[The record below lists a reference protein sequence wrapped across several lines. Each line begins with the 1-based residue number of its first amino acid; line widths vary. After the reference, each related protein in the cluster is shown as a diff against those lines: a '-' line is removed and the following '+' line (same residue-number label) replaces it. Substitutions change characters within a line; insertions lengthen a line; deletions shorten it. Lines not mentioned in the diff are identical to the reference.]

1 MQDRGDELRLLGHW
15 LARWRTAVGV
25 SQRTLAAR
33 AGVNQAGISRVER
46 GLQGCGSHRLARIIL
61 TLDGLAHESIM
72 EPIATPPVRP
82 RPLRGAVDPL
92 VVEHMDPADAPT
104 IERHGTRV
112 VEAD

>member
-1 MQDRGDELRLLGHW
+1 MHDRGDELRLLGQW

-61 TLDGLAHESIM
+61 TLDAFARDSIM
-72 EPIATPPVRP
+72 GPIATPPVRP
-82 RPLRGAVDPL
+82 RPFHGAIDAL
-92 VVEHMDPADAPT
+92 VLEHTDSADGPT
-104 IERHGTRV
+104 IEQNGDRA
-112 VEAD
+112 EAG